1 MLSNFTFIGRRA
13 PNGLLFRG
21 GTDFDVVNSIVQ
33 KDAGACVQ
41 FADAFTIS
49 TDTAPSD
56 PTAKKAGPPNFR
68 SVFLSCAGG
77 PANGS
82 GGITTQQVTDILN
95 ETGRGNV
102 LNGTSTLTGTFFPG
116 ANELAVTPFA
126 ASGLNSF
133 FANTSYIGGFS
144 SATDTWFNG
153 WACGL
158 GGSTAACTVAPL
170 PIQ

>member
-41 FADAFTIS
+41 MADAFTI
-49 TDTAPSD
+49 TTNPGEN
-56 PTAKKAGPPNFR
+56 KLGPPNLR
-68 SVFLSCAGG
+68 SVFMSCTGG
-77 PANGS
+77 AANGS
-82 GGITTQQVTDILN
+82 GGVTTQQVTDILN

-102 LNGTSTLTGTFFPG
+102 LNGTSSLTGTWFPG
-116 ANELAVTPFA
+116 ANELAVTTYDA
-126 ASGLNSF
+126 ASQNSYF
-133 FANTSYIGGFS
+133 TNTSYVGAFRN
-144 SATDTWFNG
+144 ADDTWYNG
-153 WACGL
+153 WTCGL
-158 GGSTAACTVAPL
+158 GGTTPSCNVAPL